1 MDLMAKPLFVNNWT
15 ASLQAEL
22 AAGATSMT
30 VETDR
35 AALLTGLTG
44 GDYYIATLVGVDV
57 AGQENAWEIV
67 KVTANASGVL
77 TVARAQEGTAAR
89 LWPAGTVV
97 SMRATAGL
105 FVQLRDSGGT
115 PGPGGGIE
123 DVTDDGRQYQ
133 RRFEEWVA
141 VPVFEIPEDAWT
153 DNIPVSFTN
162 STQFLTANTVYLVP
176 FVPPHDMTVDQVSMI
191 ITTAAAS
198 SVITMK
204 IYESDAAGWPGAGL
218 SGALGSVSAA
228 ATGQATV
235 TLDVPAVLAGGRRYW
250 LAAHPNGSPFVRAA
264 SVGTPVLGTSA
275 DGNSRYTLLQRSISW
290 STGAP
295 DTWEFLRSDL
305 AAANPPLFRLHR
317 AAGA

>member
-1 MDLMAKPLFVNNWT
+1 MAKPLFVNNWT

-22 AAGATSMT
+22 ASGATSMT
-30 VETDR
+30 IETDR
-35 AALLTGLTG
+35 AALLVNMTG
-44 GDYYIATLVGVDV
+44 GDYYLATLVGVDV

-77 TVARAQEGTAAR
+77 TVARAQEGTATR

-97 SMRATAGL
+97 SGRATAGL
-105 FVQLRDSGGT
+105 FAQFRDAGGT

-123 DVTDDGRQYQ
+123 DVNDDGRRYE
-133 RRFEEWVA
+133 RRFEEWV
-141 VPVFEIPEDAWT
+141 PLPIFEIPEDAWT
-153 DNIPVSFTN
+153 DSVPVGFTN
-162 STQFLTANTVYLVP
+162 STQFLSANTVYLVP

-191 ITTAAAS
+191 ITTAASS
-198 SVITMK
+198 SVITMRL
-204 IYESDAAGWPGAGL
+204 YESDAAGWPGAGL
-218 SGALGSVSAA
+218 SGSFGNVSAA

-235 TLDVPAVLAGGRRYW
+235 TLDVPAALAGGRRYW
-250 LAAHPNGSPFVRAA
+250 LAAHPNGSPIVRAA
-264 SVGTPVLGTSA
+264 SVGTPVMGVSA

>member
-1 MDLMAKPLFVNNWT
+1 MAKPQFVNNWT

-22 AAGATSMT
+22 ASDATSMII
-30 VETDR
+30 ETDR
-35 AALLTGLTG
+35 AALLTGLAV
-44 GDYYIATLVGVDV
+44 GDYYMATLVGVDV

-67 KVTANASGVL
+67 KITANASGVL
-77 TVARAQEGTAAR
+77 TIARAQEGTAAR

-97 SMRATAGL
+97 SGRVTAGL
-105 FVQLRDSGGT
+105 LAQFRDAGGGT
-115 PGPGGGIE
+115 GPGGGIE
-123 DVTDDGRQYQ
+123 DVNDDGRLNL
-133 RRFEEWVA
+133 RRFEEWVT

-153 DNIPVSFTN
+153 DSVPVSFTN

-191 ITTAAAS
+191 ITTAASS
-198 SVITMK
+198 SVITMRL
-204 IYESDAAGWPGAGL
+204 YESDAAGWPGTGL
-218 SGALGSVSAA
+218 SGSFGSVSAA
-228 ATGQATV
+228 ATGQAAV
-235 TLDVPAVLAGGRRYW
+235 TLDVPAALTGGRRYW
-250 LAAHPNGSPFVRAA
+250 LAAHPNGSPIVRAA
-264 SVGTPVLGTSA
+264 SVGTPVMGVSA

-295 DTWEFLRSDL
+295 DTWEFVRSDL

>member
-1 MDLMAKPLFVNNWT
+1 MAKPLFVNNWAAT
-15 ASLQAEL
+15 LQAEL
-22 AAGATSMT
+22 ASGATSMT
-30 VETDR
+30 IETDR
-35 AALLTGLTG
+35 AALLSGMTG

-67 KVTANASGVL
+67 KITANASGVL
-77 TVARAQEGTAAR
+77 TIARAQEGTAAR

-97 SMRATAGL
+97 SGRVTAGL
-105 FVQLRDSGGT
+105 LGQLRDAGGGT
-115 PGPGGGIE
+115 GPGGGIE
-123 DVTDDGRQYQ
+123 EVNDDGRQYQ

-153 DNIPVSFTN
+153 DTVPVSFTN

-176 FVPPHDMTVDQVSMI
+176 FVPPHDMTVNQVSMI

-198 SVITMK
+198 SVITMRL
-204 IYESDAAGWPGAGL
+204 YESDAAGWPGTGL
-218 SGALGSVSAA
+218 SGSFGSVSAA

-235 TLDVPAVLAGGRRYW
+235 TLDVPAALAGGRRYW
-250 LAAHPNGSPFVRAA
+250 LAAHPNGSPIVRAA
-264 SVGTPVLGTSA
+264 SVGTPVMGVSA

-290 STGAP
+290 SAGAP